1 MKGPA
6 FETIVELGRGG
17 MGTAHLAR
25 AIGIGGFERLVV
37 IKRLNP
43 GLRQRTDAVP
53 RFLAEARIA
62 GQVHHA
68 NVVGTQQVGSDDDGP
83 FIVIDYV
90 EGGTLDELRDR
101 NLLRGAPIPVPI
113 VLRIALDAL
122 AGLEAIHQARDTEG
136 QPLSILHRD
145 VSLQNVLVG
154 LNDGVARI
162 SDFGVAKSAI
172 AGVQTDGGYLLGKFA
187 YLAPEYIRREPVG
200 PTLDL
205 YALGVTLWFAIS
217 GKDPWAGANE
227 AQFVESILG
236 DGVPPLGAHISV
248 APEIGEFVGRACHK
262 EAYERFA
269 SAEEMADVIR
279 RFDRERG
286 WVASHAEVSAFV
298 KDLLGVD
305 LERRR
310 ELIKVVAATRRA
322 LPTERKSRT
331 SESSRAWTPRRVLL
345 ITIPLGLAGAGLL
358 VLTLG
363 RSPAEQERVK
373 PQAREPTSENQPA
386 PVVPK
391 PGTGP
396 VPEVRPIVGSDA
408 AGPEGVSST
417 SKAVQTTPSARPKS
431 LLPSRDPIA
440 PRVRP
445 PDEIQSKNPYR

>member
-1 MKGPA
+1 MSESA
-6 FETIVELGRGG
+6 FENLVELGRGG

-25 AIGIGGFERLVV
+25 ASGIGGFERLVV

-43 GLRQRTDAVP
+43 GLKQRADAVP

-101 NLLRGAPIPVPI
+101 SLLRGAPIPVPI

-136 QPLSILHRD
+136 RPLSILHRD

-162 SDFGVAKSAI
+162 SDFGVAKSAM

-217 GKDPWAGANE
+217 GKDPWAGADE
-227 AQFVESILG
+227 AQFIERILG

-248 APEIGEFVGRACHK
+248 APEIGEFIGRACHK

-269 SAEEMADVIR
+269 SADEMAAVIR

-286 WVASHAEVSAFV
+286 WVASHSEVSAFV
-298 KDLLGVD
+298 KELLGVD

-322 LPTERKSRT
+322 LPTERKQLTKEPPRS
-331 SESSRAWTPRRVLL
+331 WTPKRVLL
-345 ITIPLGLAGAGLL
+345 TTIPLALAGAGLL
-358 VLTLG
+358 VLAFG
-363 RSPAEQERVK
+363 RSPAEPERVK
-373 PQAREPTSENQPA
+373 PQTREPSSENQPV
-386 PVVPK
+386 PVVPN
-391 PGTGP
+391 PVTGS

-408 AGPEGVSST
+408 AGPAAEGST
-417 SKAVQTTPSARPKS
+417 SKALQTTPSARS
-431 LLPSRDPIA
+431 RALPPGRDAIA